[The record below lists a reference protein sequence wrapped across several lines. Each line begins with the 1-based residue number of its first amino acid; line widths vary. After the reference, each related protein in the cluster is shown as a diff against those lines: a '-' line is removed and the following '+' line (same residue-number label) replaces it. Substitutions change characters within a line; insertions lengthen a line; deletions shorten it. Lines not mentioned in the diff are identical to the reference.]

1 MKFIKKGILN
11 TMKKYISFALIIVLF
26 IIFGIRLSII
36 LSNNSFYEKKLI
48 EKTNIYVN
56 GISAPRGRILDT
68 NGKVLVDNI
77 GVKTIYYN
85 KIKGIKTSEELK
97 IAEFLEDILEVKE
110 ASVDELKKYYLTT
123 NDNGKNLITKE
134 EYRLLEER
142 KLNKDDI
149 NKMKLERIT
158 DDLIDYDTK
167 TKRVAHIYYLMNN
180 GYVYGKKEIAKNV
193 SEEEYAKIVE
203 SNIPGVTGELSWER
217 VYLYGDTLK
226 NIFGSV
232 GSITKEEKDNYLNN
246 GYELTDLVGIS
257 YLEKEYEEYLKG
269 KKARYKVNKDY
280 TLSKI
285 EEEEKGN
292 DLVLSID
299 IDMQERIEEI
309 LKDKIKLGK
318 KYGNTEYYKDSYAI
332 VSNPLNGSILAI
344 GGIRLN
350 NDNTFSDISLNT
362 INKSYTIGSA
372 VKGATIGV
380 GYKYNLITP
389 GAYIND
395 SCVKLYFVP
404 EKCSFKRLGKVNDLT
419 ALANSSN
426 YYQYMI
432 AIKLTGNTYKP
443 NMKLNATKEH
453 FDTYRNIASFGLGVK
468 TGIDLPGEQT
478 GIIGKTIADDLLLN
492 LAIGQYDTYTPV
504 EVMQY
509 INSVA
514 SGKRMSLSLMKE
526 IRNKDKTILKNE
538 INVLN
543 NVDLNSESLNRIKE
557 GMRLVLSEG
566 TGKFYVPQGLDFA
579 GKTGTSESFLDT
591 NNDGKVDTATISST
605 FTGFYPAEDPK
616 FSLVVITPNVSHK
629 EGKTDAFYFGA
640 SKITKDIVTYLNEN
654 YN

>member
-1 MKFIKKGILN
+1 
-11 TMKKYISFALIIVLF
+11 MKKYISFALIIVLF

-85 KIKGIKTSEELK
+85 KIKGIKISEELK

-193 SEEEYAKIVE
+193 SESEYAKIVE
-203 SNIPGVTGELSWER
+203 SNIPGVTGELSRIIKLDWER

-269 KKARYKVNKDY
+269 KKAKYKVNKDY

-419 ALANSSN
+419 SLANSSN

-453 FDTYRNIASFGLGVK
+453 FDIYRNMLASFGLGVK